1 MAKGKITMEDI
12 YQKDLNTLVVKF
24 TFSCKSGYCIKFSDD
39 YGISEVDSGSVRLYY
54 SNTAAITSKTPGNSP
69 FITMQMVEG
78 VGGNTTKLTNG
89 GWRCVMEVPI
99 PNIGNTIYFQLRM
112 LLYMDD
118 SDLEYGQ
125 MWNHVY
131 KYYATYKS
139 PTQPD
144 RLDIK
149 TITPGAVQPLFM
161 VATYDS
167 TPYTVSDEDGDHL
180 VYPKDWVDFTNNVSL
195 PSYDV
200 NYEDTNEDWEDANYF
215 THRVRVRSKIDGKLE
230 LLFSDLSRYNQFIY
244 LLKRSKECNGNG
256 TAYVELKLQV
266 NDSLDE
272 YSSTSYETM
281 RCEMKE
287 GLFFVKMDSN
297 PWVAPV
303 FGHYDKYQAI
313 SLSIN
318 EA

>member
-12 YQKDLNTLVVKF
+12 YQKDSTTLIVKF
-24 TFSCKSGYCIKFSDD
+24 TFSCKSGYCIKFSDT
-39 YGISEVDSGSVRLYY
+39 YGRSEADTGSVRLYY
-54 SNTAAITSKTPGNSP
+54 DTTAAITSKTPNNSP
-69 FITMQMVEG
+69 FTTIQMYLG
-78 VGGNTTKLTNG
+78 INTEKLTSG
-89 GWRCVMEVPI
+89 GWRCVAEVPI
-99 PNIGNTIYFQLRM
+99 PNIGTNEIYFQLRM
-112 LLYMDD
+112 LLYNDD
-118 SDLEYGQ
+118 PEQY
-125 MWNHVY
+125 WNSVY

-144 RLDIK
+144 KMTLEISP
-149 TITPGAVQPLFM
+149 PGSIQPLFTI
-161 VATYDS
+161 ATYGNPIIV
-167 TPYTVSDEDGDHL
+167 TDEDGEHQ
-180 VYPKDWVDFTNNVSL
+180 VFPKGDWEDFTDCVEL

-200 NYEDTNEDWEDANYF
+200 NYEETNEDWEDANYF
-215 THRVRVRSKIDGKLE
+215 THRIRVRSKVVGKLD
-230 LLFSDLSRYNQFIY
+230 LRFSDLAKYNKFIY

-256 TAYVELKLQV
+256 TAYVELRLQI

-281 RCEMKE
+281 RCETKE

-303 FGHYDKYQAI
+303 FGHYDKYQAV